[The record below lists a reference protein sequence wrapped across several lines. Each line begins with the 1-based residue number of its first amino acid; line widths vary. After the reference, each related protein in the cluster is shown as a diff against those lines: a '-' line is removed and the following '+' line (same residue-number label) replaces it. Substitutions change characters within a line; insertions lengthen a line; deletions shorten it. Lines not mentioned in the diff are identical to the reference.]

1 MAQKKITGVQLDV
14 TDVTSSLNT
23 FTTSLKG
30 LAPASGGGATNY
42 LRADGTWAAP
52 SGTGGTVTS
61 VSVTSA
67 NGFAGTVATATT
79 TPAIT
84 ISTSITGVIKGNG
97 TAISAATAGTDYSAG
112 TSALATG
119 ILKSTTSTGALTI
132 AVAADFPTLNQN
144 TTGTASNVTG
154 TVAVTNGGTGTS
166 TSFTTGS
173 IVFAGASG
181 VYSQDNA
188 NFFWDDTNNR
198 LGVGTTGPSYKLHAS
213 STGSNIIGSQ
223 GTTDASFITNVN
235 GTQSL
240 YLHSTAAM
248 SEINELRALPL
259 LFTVNGAERMRI
271 DASGN
276 VGIGGTPTQK
286 LDVIDTADVAAQVR
300 TTGTTNSAFLS
311 LSSGNGTTS
320 GQYAY
325 VRFLNNQTAS
335 QDWRVGTY
343 GNSSFVIR
351 DNTTTNNRLLIDTAG
366 NVGIGVTP
374 SAWATG
380 VTALQIGAILSLAYD
395 PNTGGSVFLNNSY
408 QDGVSTHKYQYTG
421 SATRYEHYNGKH
433 IWFNAPTGTA
443 NTAITWTQAMTLDA
457 SGNLMLGTTTS
468 AGTLTVRGGTGGVNT
483 ALDTPTA
490 GDTRL
495 ELKNNGTRA
504 GYLYWDT
511 NEVRHA
517 SDGTRFQSFFTNGAE
532 RMRID
537 STGVLTGTGK
547 IAYTGTSTAGVGYF
561 KGTGTQTDST
571 VKIELDDQAGTN
583 NAFKIT
589 NLTNWAQSG
598 AFVSITAANGTD
610 TGAMISLTNAGSG
623 NYLTC
628 DSIASISKSGNAK
641 FANVATNAPITK
653 TGNFTVGVSEGS
665 YVCNGGATIT
675 VTLPSA
681 STFSGRWIYIKTIAA
696 FTVVSASSNVVPRTS
711 ATAGTTILAATA
723 GKWAA
728 LQSDGTNWVIM
739 MGN

>member
-14 TDVTSSLNT
+14 TDVTASLNA

-30 LAPASGGGATNY
+30 LAPASGGGTTNY

-52 SGTGGTVTS
+52 LGSGTVTS

-84 ISTSITGVIKGNG
+84 ISTSITGLVKGNG

-154 TVAVTNGGTGTS
+154 TVAVTNGGTGTT

-173 IVFAGASG
+173 VVFAGASG

-198 LGVGTTGPSYKLHAS
+198 LGIGTTGPSYKLHAS

-235 GTQSL
+235 GTQAL
-240 YLHSTAAM
+240 YMHSTATS

-271 DASGN
+271 DASGGLI
-276 VGIGGTPTQK
+276 VGANSFSGWVSRAKIKQGNSTKTGGIVIEASSNTAGISIGHTGTAGYIGSNFGSAGDSYTPLIFQTSD
-286 LDVIDTADVAAQVR
+286 LDRLAIDT
-300 TTGTTNSAFLS
+300 S
-311 LSSGNGTTS
+311 
-320 GQYAY
+320 
-325 VRFLNNQTAS
+325 
-335 QDWRVGTY
+335 
-343 GNSSFVIR
+343 
-351 DNTTTNNRLLIDTAG
+351 G
-366 NVGIGVTP
+366 NVGIGTSSITTGAKLDLRGMLFQNSIIASTP
-374 SAWATG
+374 SNQHVFNANGNNYPAFYDAGLSSTSGGLAIGGTLVPATAPTTPTMFWNVNTNVVG
-380 VTALQIGAILSLAYD
+380 IGTNAPAATLDTRTSTGAIISAGRTSNVAATSEPGYFD
-395 PNTGGSVFLNNSY
+395 ITAPNAS
-408 QDGVSTHKYQYTG
+408 
-421 SATRYEHYNGKH
+421 
-433 IWFNAPTGTA
+433 GTA
-443 NTAITWTQAMTLDA
+443 KTWGRIYSVVGTATAGAEA
-457 SGNLMLGTTTS
+457 SSLIFMS
-468 AGTLTVRGGTGGVNT
+468 QKAGTLSE
-483 ALDTPTA
+483 A
-490 GDTRL
+490 
-495 ELKNNGTRA
+495 
-504 GYLYWDT
+504 
-511 NEVRHA
+511 
-517 SDGTRFQSFFTNGAE
+517 
-532 RMRID
+532 MRIGP
-537 STGVLTGTGK
+537 TGILTGIGK

-610 TGAMISLTNAGSG
+610 TGALISLTNAGSG

-628 DSIASISKSGNAK
+628 DSIASITKSGNAK

-696 FTVVSASSNVVPRTS
+696 FTVVSASSNVLPITS
-711 ATAGTTILAATA
+711 AAAGTAILAATA

-728 LQSDGTNWVIM
+728 LQSNGTNWVIM
-739 MGN
+739 MAN

>member
-154 TVAVTNGGTGTS
+154 TVAVTNGGTGTT

-271 DASGN
+271 DSSGN
-276 VGIGGTPTQK
+276 VGIGLTDPTTV
-286 LDVIDTADVAAQVR
+286 LTGFSGGSTGVAIASADVPTLALYDSENSTYKSYVANSSGDMYVS
-300 TTGTTNSAFLS
+300 NSATGKS
-311 LSSGNGTTS
+311 LIFSNAGSE
-320 GQYAY
+320 
-325 VRFLNNQTAS
+325 RM
-335 QDWRVGTY
+335 R
-343 GNSSFVIR
+343 
-351 DNTTTNNRLLIDTAG
+351 IDSAG
-366 NVGIGVTP
+366 NVGIGTTAP
-374 SAWATG
+374 AATLD
-380 VTALQIGAILSLAYD
+380 TRTSTGAIISAGRTSNVAATSEPGYFD
-395 PNTGGSVFLNNSY
+395 ITAPNAS
-408 QDGVSTHKYQYTG
+408 
-421 SATRYEHYNGKH
+421 
-433 IWFNAPTGTA
+433 GTA
-443 NTAITWTQAMTLDA
+443 KTWARIYSVVGTATAGAEA
-457 SGNLMLGTTTS
+457 SSLVFMS
-468 AGTLTVRGGTGGVNT
+468 QKAGTLSE
-483 ALDTPTA
+483 A
-490 GDTRL
+490 
-495 ELKNNGTRA
+495 
-504 GYLYWDT
+504 
-511 NEVRHA
+511 
-517 SDGTRFQSFFTNGAE
+517 
-532 RMRID
+532 MRID

-696 FTVVSASSNVVPRTS
+696 FTVVSASSNVLPIKT
-711 ATAGTTILAATA
+711 ATAGTAILAATA

-728 LQSDGTNWVIM
+728 LQSNGTNWVIM
-739 MGN
+739 MSN

>member
-154 TVAVTNGGTGTS
+154 TVAVTNGGTGTT

-259 LFTVNGAERMRI
+259 LFTV
-271 DASGN
+271 
-276 VGIGGTPTQK
+276 
-286 LDVIDTADVAAQVR
+286 
-300 TTGTTNSAFLS
+300 
-311 LSSGNGTTS
+311 
-320 GQYAY
+320 
-325 VRFLNNQTAS
+325 
-335 QDWRVGTY
+335 
-343 GNSSFVIR
+343 
-351 DNTTTNNRLLIDTAG
+351 
-366 NVGIGVTP
+366 
-374 SAWATG
+374 
-380 VTALQIGAILSLAYD
+380 
-395 PNTGGSVFLNNSY
+395 
-408 QDGVSTHKYQYTG
+408 
-421 SATRYEHYNGKH
+421 
-433 IWFNAPTGTA
+433 
-443 NTAITWTQAMTLDA
+443 
-457 SGNLMLGTTTS
+457 
-468 AGTLTVRGGTGGVNT
+468 
-483 ALDTPTA
+483 
-490 GDTRL
+490 
-495 ELKNNGTRA
+495 
-504 GYLYWDT
+504 
-511 NEVRHA
+511 
-517 SDGTRFQSFFTNGAE
+517 NGAE

-696 FTVVSASSNVVPRTS
+696 FTVVSASSNVLPITS
-711 ATAGTTILAATA
+711 ATAGTAILAATA

-739 MGN
+739 MSN